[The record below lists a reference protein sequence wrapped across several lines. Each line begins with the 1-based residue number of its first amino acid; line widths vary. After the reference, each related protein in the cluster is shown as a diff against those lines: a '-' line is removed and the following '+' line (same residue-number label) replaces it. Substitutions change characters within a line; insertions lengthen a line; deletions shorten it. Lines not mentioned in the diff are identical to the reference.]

1 MIENITQTAHA
12 HVTVTNNNNESH
24 DNGLFDD
31 VWDTDTRFGT
41 IPVVTSSNIVVKDW
55 DDILNVYEPTHR
67 DELIKPQSVKTEPPI
82 TVNVV
87 KKNQPT
93 KSKPPKVQ
101 LQSKNKKLVSRA
113 YDSEDDND
121 DYDDTYDAYY

>member
-1 MIENITQTAHA
+1 MTENITQNITQN
-12 HVTVTNNNNESH
+12 VSDSLITNNRI
-24 DNGLFDD
+24 DDGLFDD

-67 DELIKPQSVKTEPPI
+67 DELIKPQFVKTEPPV

-87 KKNQPT
+87 KKTQPT

-101 LQSKNKKLVSRA
+101 LQSKNKKVVSRA
-113 YDSEDDND
+113 YDSEEDND